1 MYNKQ
6 NKTNSLVEA
15 GLIVALMIVLI
26 MLNLYFPIFT
36 VFGSFILPIPI
47 AVLYMRQDYKIT
59 IWAILVTGVITML
72 INNPITALTTTI
84 SFGIMGFL
92 LGYCIKK
99 EKSIFITI
107 VILATGFLLSNIMI
121 FFIYFSFIDKRGIIG
136 YINENINII
145 KESMEL
151 TKEFYSKAGVS
162 EDKLQQ
168 IDQVFGSLNLDSM
181 LKMLPAAL
189 IIIAF
194 LAAFLNYA
202 VTKKVLM
209 KLGYKNVKSLPSI
222 SKIYVNVRLVTIVAI
237 GLLIGAVLKR
247 KTIGLGDYFF
257 ITASYLLIIL
267 LLIDGISTFIYYMR
281 NKFKISKGILIFIFL
296 MTLGPLYI
304 IYFYLGLADI
314 MLDFRKLDP
323 FRQYKNNKSGE
334 L

>member
-1 MYNKQ
+1 MY
-6 NKTNSLVEA
+6 
-15 GLIVALMIVLI
+15 
-26 MLNLYFPIFT
+26 
-36 VFGSFILPIPI
+36 
-47 AVLYMRQDYKIT
+47 
-59 IWAILVTGVITML
+59 
-72 INNPITALTTTI
+72 
-84 SFGIMGFL
+84 
-92 LGYCIKK
+92 KK

-107 VILATGFLLSNIMI
+107 IILAAGFLLSNIMT
-121 FFIYFSFIDKRGIIG
+121 FLIYFSFIDRRGIIG

-151 TKEFYSKAGVS
+151 TKEIYSKAGVS
-162 EDKLQQ
+162 KDKLQQ
-168 IDQVFGSLNLDSM
+168 IDQVFGFLNLDSM
-181 LKMLPAAL
+181 LKMLPVAL
-189 IIIAF
+189 IINAF

-202 VTKKVLM
+202 VTKKILM

-222 SKIYVNVRLVTIVAI
+222 SKIYINVRLVTIVAI

-247 KTIGLGDYFF
+247 KAIGLGDYFF
-257 ITASYLLIIL
+257 ITASYLLMIL

-296 MTLGPLYI
+296 ITLGPLYI

>member
-1 MYNKQ
+1 MYNRR
-6 NKTNSLVEA
+6 NNTNSLVEA

-26 MLNLYFPIFT
+26 MLNLYFPVFT

-47 AVLYMRQDYKIT
+47 AVLYLRQDYKT
-59 IWAILVTGVITML
+59 TLWAILVTGVITTL

-107 VILATGFLLSNIMI
+107 IILATGFLLSNIMI
-121 FFIYFSFIDKRGIIG
+121 FLIYFSFIDKRGIIG

-151 TKEFYSKAGVS
+151 TKEFYSKAGVPK
-162 EDKLQQ
+162 DKLQQ

-181 LKMLPAAL
+181 LKMLPVAL
-189 IIIAF
+189 IMNAF

-222 SKIYVNVRLVTIVAI
+222 SKIYINVRLVTIVAI

-257 ITASYLLIIL
+257 ITSSYLLIIL

-281 NKFKISKGILIFIFL
+281 NKFKISKGVLIFYIFNNFRSF
-296 MTLGPLYI
+296 
-304 IYFYLGLADI
+304 IYYLFL
-314 MLDFRKLDP
+314 FRVNG
-323 FRQYKNNKSGE
+323 YNA
-334 L
+334 

>member
-107 VILATGFLLSNIMI
+107 VILAAGFLLSNIMI
-121 FFIYFSFIDKRGIIG
+121 FFIYFSFIDKRGISG

-151 TKEFYSKAGVS
+151 TKEFYSKAGVP

-181 LKMLPAAL
+181 LKMLPVAL
-189 IIIAF
+189 IISAF
-194 LAAFLNYA
+194 LSAFLNYA

-296 MTLGPLYI
+296 MTLVL
-304 IYFYLGLADI
+304 IYYLFL
-314 MLDFRKLDP
+314 FRV
-323 FRQYKNNKSGE
+323 SGYNA
-334 L
+334 

>member
-107 VILATGFLLSNIMI
+107 VILAAGFLLSNIMI

-162 EDKLQQ
+162 KDKLQQ

-181 LKMLPAAL
+181 LKMLPVAL

-194 LAAFLNYA
+194 LSAFLNYA

>member
-1 MYNKQ
+1 MYNRR
-6 NKTNSLVEA
+6 NNTNSLVEA

-26 MLNLYFPIFT
+26 MLNLYFPVFT

-47 AVLYMRQDYKIT
+47 AVLYLRQDYKT
-59 IWAILVTGVITML
+59 TLWAILVTGVITTL

-107 VILATGFLLSNIMI
+107 IILATGFLLSNIMI
-121 FFIYFSFIDKRGIIG
+121 FLIYFSFIDKRGIIG

-151 TKEFYSKAGVS
+151 TKEFYSKAGVPK
-162 EDKLQQ
+162 DKLQQ

-181 LKMLPAAL
+181 LKMLPVAL
-189 IIIAF
+189 IMNAF

-222 SKIYVNVRLVTIVAI
+222 SKIYINVRLVTIVAI

-257 ITASYLLIIL
+257 ITSSYLLIIL

-281 NKFKISKGILIFIFL
+281 NKFKISKGVLIFIFL
-296 MTLGPLYI
+296 ITLGPLYI
-304 IYFYLGLADI
+304 IYFYLGLMDI

-323 FRQYKNNKSGE
+323 FRQYGNNKSGE